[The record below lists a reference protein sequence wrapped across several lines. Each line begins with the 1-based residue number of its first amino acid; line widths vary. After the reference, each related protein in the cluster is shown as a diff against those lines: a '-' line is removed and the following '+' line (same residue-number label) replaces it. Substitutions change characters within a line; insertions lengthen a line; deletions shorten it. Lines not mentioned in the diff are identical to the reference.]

1 MDFHNFDK
9 LIMRCELTTRCY
21 GTCYSLNCNLF
32 QNIGL
37 SQNGT
42 FPESL
47 PRSKYFAQRTSQ
59 LCAVFRQMLQVCSW
73 PQSCGLYQAPWL
85 MGVVQ
90 FPLMWRKCK
99 IKWGNEGTK
108 WITFE
113 HGSPNCETFSWIITS
128 KLLFNY
134 NLIIDWEVDNQ
145 QGRKSGPNP
154 LVHRLKAHWQ
164 SNFHQ
169 NVFVKSW
176 V

>member
-1 MDFHNFDK
+1 MWTHNTM
-9 LIMRCELTTRCY
+9 LWHM
-21 GTCYSLNCNLF
+21 LF
-32 QNIGL
+32 AEFQSVSKHRSISEWNV
-37 SQNGT
+37 SW
-42 FPESL
+42 ES
-47 PRSKYFAQRTSQ
+47 SSFQIFCATYITA
-59 LCAVFRQMLQVCSW
+59 LCGFQTNVQVCSW

-176 V
+176 VQT